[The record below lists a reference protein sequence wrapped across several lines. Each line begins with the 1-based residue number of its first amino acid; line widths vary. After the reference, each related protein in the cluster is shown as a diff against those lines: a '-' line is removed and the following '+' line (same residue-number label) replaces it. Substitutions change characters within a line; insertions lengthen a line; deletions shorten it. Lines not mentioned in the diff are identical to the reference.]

1 MWQPGDFSHSRAAWA
16 VTCVLTLLVPGVEAQ
31 TIADYSRAQRAML
44 ETAMAQAAAR
54 SASLGASAP
63 ASPSSAPMAAPAT
76 SLLAAPV
83 AAASRMTLPSPSPAV
98 QVSGVFATSAG
109 SLAEVVVDATAYLL
123 RAGEGVPGTAWHVET
138 IAIDRVVLSRQGL
151 GTVADTEGSRRS
163 FALPALR

>member
-1 MWQPGDFSHSRAAWA
+1 MWQPGDFSCSRTAWA
-16 VTCVLTLLVPGVEAQ
+16 MTCVLALFAPGAKAQ

-54 SASLGASAP
+54 SAGLGASAP
-63 ASPSSAPMAAPAT
+63 ASPSSAPTAPPST

-83 AAASRMTLPSPSPAV
+83 VGISRVTSPPLSPAV

-123 RAGEGVPGTAWHVET
+123 RAGEDVPGTAWHVET
-138 IAIDRVVLSRQGL
+138 VAIDRVVLSRQGR
-151 GTVADTEGSRRS
+151 GTVADAEGSRRS

>member
-1 MWQPGDFSHSRAAWA
+1 MWQLGDFSRSRTAWA
-16 VTCVLTLLVPGVEAQ
+16 VTCILVLFAPGVEAQ

-54 SASLGASAP
+54 SAGLGASAP
-63 ASPSSAPMAAPAT
+63 ASASSAPMAAPAT
-76 SLLAAPV
+76 SLLAAP
-83 AAASRMTLPSPSPAV
+83 AATASRMTLPPPSPAV

-138 IAIDRVVLSRQGL
+138 VAIDRVVLSRQGR
-151 GTVADTEGSRRS
+151 GMVADAEGSRRS